1 MKITVA
7 KKVPKCDAV
16 VFLCTKKEDIG
27 NSALEKPLMKGI
39 LSAVETEEDT
49 VFKNGIHHFRLYGHP
64 VKFAVTAG
72 TGSNVTVEKIRR
84 ISSGIVKCLNDLKV
98 EKASILISDIEKID
112 KNELLKAVIESAM
125 LTNYRFDKYRS
136 SKPPKRLSEIT
147 IIEKKSSKISEQAVS
162 EAVTLAQAVM
172 VARDLVNEPAN
183 VIYPETLAKKAS
195 ELGRKHG
202 FITQIFNEKEIAKL
216 KMDAFLAVSRASVRK
231 PRLIVMRYTGDP
243 SKKNDITA
251 LVGKG
256 LTYDSG
262 GLALKQADGMKNM
275 KNDMA
280 GSAAVIGAMCAIASM
295 KLKVNV
301 TGVVAA
307 CENAIGGDAY
317 RNGDIIGS
325 MSGKTIEVLNTDA
338 EGRLTLADAVYYAA
352 KKENATRIID
362 IATLTGAVLVA
373 LGMTTAGVISND
385 DTFYS
390 RLETASHR
398 SGEQI
403 WRLPH
408 FEEYREMIR
417 SDIADI
423 KNTGSGRL
431 AGTITGGLFVG
442 EFTEKL
448 PWIHIDIAGT
458 SWADKTENYITK
470 YGTGYGVRLL
480 YHLLAN
486 H

>member
-7 KKVPKCDAV
+7 KKVPECDAV
-16 VFLCTKKEDIG
+16 VFLCTKKEEIS
-27 NSALEKPLMKGI
+27 SAGLEKPLMKDI
-39 LSAVETEEDT
+39 LTAVGTEEDSAL
-49 VFKNGIHHFRLYGHP
+49 KNGIHHFRIYGHP
-64 VKFAVTAG
+64 VKFALTAG
-72 TGSNVTVEKIRR
+72 TGSNATIEKVRR

-98 EKASILISDIEKID
+98 EKASIFISDIEKTD
-112 KNELLKAVIESAM
+112 RNELLKAVIEAAM
-125 LTNYRFDKYRS
+125 LTNYRFDRYKS
-136 SKPPKRLSEIT
+136 SKPTKRLSEIT
-147 IIEKKSSKISEQAVS
+147 VIEKQPSKKTLQAVS
-162 EAVTLAQAVM
+162 SAATLAQAVM
-172 VARDLVNEPAN
+172 TARDLVNEPAN

-202 FITQIFNEKEIAKL
+202 FVTQIFNEKEIAKL
-216 KMDAFLAVSRASVRK
+216 KMDAFLAVSRASVKK

-243 SKKNDITA
+243 SKKEDITA

-352 KKENATRIID
+352 KKEKASRIID

-373 LGMTTAGVISND
+373 LGTTTAGVISND
-385 DTFYS
+385 DQFYS

-408 FEEYREMIR
+408 FEEYREMIK

-431 AGTITGGLFVG
+431 AGTITGGLFIG
-442 EFTEKL
+442 EFTGKL

-458 SWADKTENYITK
+458 SWADRAENYITK